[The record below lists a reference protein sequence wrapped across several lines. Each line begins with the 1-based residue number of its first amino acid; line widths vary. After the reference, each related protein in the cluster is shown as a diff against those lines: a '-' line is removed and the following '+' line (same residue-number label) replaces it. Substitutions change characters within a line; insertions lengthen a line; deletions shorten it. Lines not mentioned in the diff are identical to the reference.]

1 VNCVGSRDKATNIYC
16 SGVCCMV
23 TIKNAQLLKEKR
35 PETDHTIMYIDI
47 RTPFRYYE
55 ESYNRSR
62 NLGVKFLRGRPVE
75 VKEDPNTKNILV
87 RIEDTLAN
95 EIRNLEFDLLVLAVG
110 IVPHEGINQIQ
121 QLLKLSK
128 AADGLLME
136 AHPKLRPVDT
146 TIDGVY
152 LAGVASGPKDIPYA
166 VSQGSACAGRAA
178 ILLKNRK
185 AVTEGITAVVNP
197 DICVGCGVCIP
208 MCPFQAIKM
217 DEKENKAN
225 VMKAL
230 CKGCG
235 TCVTACPT
243 GALEQSHFKNEQ
255 ILAQVRN
262 VFRFPEVAA

>member
-1 VNCVGSRDKATNIYC
+1 
-16 SGVCCMV
+16 MV

-35 PETDHTIMYIDI
+35 PETDHTVMYIDI
-47 RTPFRYYE
+47 RTPFRGYE

-75 VKEDPNTKNILV
+75 VREDPKTKNILV
-87 RIEDTLAN
+87 RIEDTLVS
-95 EIRNLEFDLLVLAVG
+95 EIRNLEFDLLVLATG

-136 AHPKLRPVDT
+136 AHPKLKPVDT
-146 TIDGVY
+146 TIDGVF

-166 VSQGSACAGRAA
+166 VSQGSACASRAT
-178 ILLKNRK
+178 ILLKNKK
-185 AVTEGITAVVNP
+185 AITEGITAVVDP
-197 DICVGCGVCIP
+197 DVCVGCGVCIP

-217 DEKENKAN
+217 DEQANKAN
-225 VMKAL
+225 VVKAL

-243 GALEQSHFKNEQ
+243 GALEQSHFKNNQ
-255 ILAQVRN
+255 VLAQVRN
-262 VFRFPEVAA
+262 VFKFQEVAV